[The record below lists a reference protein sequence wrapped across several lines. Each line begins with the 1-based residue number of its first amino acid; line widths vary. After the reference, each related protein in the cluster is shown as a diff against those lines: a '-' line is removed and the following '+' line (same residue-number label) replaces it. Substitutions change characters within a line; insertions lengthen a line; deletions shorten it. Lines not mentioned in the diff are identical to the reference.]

1 MTLPTDSAHLD
12 PLNPDPT
19 SVALAWRGVTKRFG
33 DNPAVADLS
42 LDIPH
47 GSFYGIV
54 GPNGAGKTTA
64 ITIATGLLRPDTGAT
79 WVCGADVWGGGALD
93 AKRAYGL
100 LADGLPTF
108 DRLSGAEYLEY
119 LGRLRG
125 MDPATVA
132 ERAHGLLDALDL
144 TAAGEKLIVDYSAG
158 MTKKILLAGALL
170 HRPRILI
177 LDEPFEAVDPVSGRV
192 IRSILDAFVRGG
204 GTVVMSSHVMEL
216 VEGLCDHVAL
226 IADGRVVASGTVD
239 DVRGTGSLGDAFI
252 NLVGG
257 GELDEGSLGW
267 LGSAT
272 GPERSGAGD
281 DGGDDR

>member
-1 MTLPTDSAHLD
+1 MTLPDDSAHLD

-19 SVALAWRGVTKRFG
+19 SVALAWRGITKRFG
-33 DNPAVADLS
+33 DKPAVADLS

-79 WVCGADVWGGGALD
+79 WVCGADVWGGGALE
-93 AKRAYGL
+93 AKRSYGL

-108 DRLSGAEYLEY
+108 DRLSASEYLEF

-125 MDPATVA
+125 MDPETIA

-144 TAAGEKLIVDYSAG
+144 TDAGEKLIVDYSAG

-170 HRPRILI
+170 HRPQILI

-192 IRSILDAFVRGG
+192 IRSILNAFVRGG

-216 VEGLCDHVAL
+216 VESICDHVAL
-226 IADGRVVASGTVD
+226 IAGGRVVASGTVD
-239 DVRGTGSLGDAFI
+239 DVRGAGSLGDAFI
-252 NLVGG
+252 DLVGG
-257 GELDEGSLGW
+257 GELDEGTLGW
-267 LGSAT
+267 LGSTPSADGT
-272 GPERSGAGD
+272 GAAGD
-281 DGGDDR
+281 AGDAR